1 MSVQPEKTSKGS
13 PMIPTDK
20 TPPALNFQDAPDM
33 PDAKELAAK
42 KNPFFGKVKEL
53 AQTGKAAFVEIP
65 EEHADWARTQIRNA
79 ANSIGKGART
89 KVASVDGKSGVVRV
103 YFTVAEKITR
113 GSKTD

>member
-1 MSVQPEKTSKGS
+1 MTVQSEKSTKGS
-13 PMIPTDK
+13 TMIPTDK
-20 TPPALNFQDAPDM
+20 TPPALNFQDAPEM

-42 KNPFFGKVKEL
+42 KNPFLGKVKEL
-53 AQTGKAAFVEIP
+53 AKTGKAAFVEIP

-89 KVASVDGKSGVVRV
+89 KVDSVEGKTGVVRV